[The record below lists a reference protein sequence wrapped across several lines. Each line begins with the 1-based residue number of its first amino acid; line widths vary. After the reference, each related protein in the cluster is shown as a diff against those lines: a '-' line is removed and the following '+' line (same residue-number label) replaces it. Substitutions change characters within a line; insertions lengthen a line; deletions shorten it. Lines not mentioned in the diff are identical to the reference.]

1 MDFSISMDFENYKKK
16 LSEIFLKKSVLF
28 QLGFDFYDT
37 NNDERIS
44 ELDIFK
50 TF

>member
-1 MDFSISMDFENYKKK
+1 MNKN
-16 LSEIFLKKSVLF
+16 VLY

-44 ELDIFK
+44 ELDLFK
-50 TF
+50 IM